1 MQKKRF
7 IMIVALIVLLSVCI
21 ALMLISLLSDQATF
35 GKISGYVAIGGVVVT
50 LVGFVII
57 IRMNSS
63 TRENREQIK
72 EIEKLLEEER
82 AKANN
87 NE

>member
-7 IMIVALIVLLSVCI
+7 IMIIALIVLLSVCI

-35 GKISGYVAIGGVVVT
+35 AKISSYVAIGGVIVT
-50 LVGFVII
+50 LVGLVII

-82 AKANN
+82 AKTN